1 MNRHFCP
8 RPSQRNNKTG
18 ATDVQPT
25 KPRKNKP
32 LYEVV
37 WLPGTK
43 RHKETDVFCIRFTEA
58 TEKDSVYYLLL
69 DEFGGNLAFVSNWM
83 YWYEVLLRDRL
94 TWGEVVDMVDEAF
107 KGKLP

>member
-25 KPRKNKP
+25 KPRKNKL

-83 YWYEVLLRDRL
+83 YWYEVLLRDKL